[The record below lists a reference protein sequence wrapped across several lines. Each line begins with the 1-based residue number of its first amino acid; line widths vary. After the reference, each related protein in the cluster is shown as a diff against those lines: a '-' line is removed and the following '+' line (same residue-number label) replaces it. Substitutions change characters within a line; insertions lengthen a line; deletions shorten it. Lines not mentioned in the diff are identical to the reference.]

1 MIYPTIKKLTKGKF
15 NRYQLAVAT
24 AKGARIITDEYT
36 EQRRTAE
43 KNLTGNKDTDRVIME
58 NAVNPDYRNRKA
70 VKIAIDKIDSG
81 DFVIIETNE
90 DNEYSLGET
99 ENAK

>member
-24 AKGARIITDEYT
+24 AKGARIITDKYT
-36 EQRRTAE
+36 EQRRSAE
-43 KNLTGNKDTDRVIME
+43 KNLTGNKDTDRAIME

-81 DFVIIETNE
+81 DFVIVETNG
-90 DNEYSLGET
+90 DTYSTEET
-99 ENAK
+99 EYAE

>member
-90 DNEYSLGET
+90 DNAYSLGET
-99 ENAK
+99 ENAE

>member
-90 DNEYSLGET
+90 DNTYSLGET
-99 ENAK
+99 ENAE